1 MAHGEVIMQETPEVV
16 REDQRVLEAY
26 LGGV

>member
-1 MAHGEVIMQETPEVV
+1 VIMQETPEVV